1 MSYFVSLEVFSFFF
15 FSWSLIFFFCLEQTA
30 LSSRF
35 VRFCVCFYELGKTVI
50 SPGLVKEDP
59 VSCEG
64 RRCVC
69 WVASVGSS
77 NWSEQESGG
86 NLFSL
91 FFFKK
96 FFLSGAALIQG
107 LSQWLT
113 CSTGDAGNLGSIPGS
128 ERYPGGGHGNPLQYF
143 AWRIPWTEEPGRLQS
158 VGLRAVGY
166 N

>member
-128 ERYPGGGHGNPLQYF
+128 ERYPGGGHGNPLQYSCLENPMDRG
-143 AWRIPWTEEPGRLQS
+143 AWQ
-158 VGLRAVGY
+158 AVVHRSQRVRY